1 MNNYRPKV
9 HVADIDPVQHMHSLL
24 TEIEMLKMRV
34 QPTDTGHI
42 RTAIIVLEDRV
53 KEITNNILISG
64 TLEKMD

>member
-9 HVADIDPVQHMHSLL
+9 HVADIDPVQHMHSIMA
-24 TEIEMLKMRV
+24 EIELLKMRV

-42 RTAIIVLEDRV
+42 RTAISVLEERV

-64 TLEKMD
+64 SLEKSI